1 MEKFTRLFLTAIF
14 LALASVSFAQNTADS
29 TGAKLPGST
38 KAPAKTSKT
47 SSVDTSHVKDAQ
59 NQTKFMQTDM
69 QSKKYNFYER
79 RNISTPLMPRYDL
92 DSAVYQS
99 GKKRH
104 KQQEAFK
111 NSEYYFPARPKDA
124 WELGV
129 NFGNAM
135 VSGDVQPKIYPY
147 SPFDNYGV
155 GVSVR
160 KSFGYTFSMRA
171 EFMHEVSTGQNWQPS
186 ENLEFNKVLNPFP
199 NHTNGV
205 DTIGPSY
212 YNNQKLDASRTED
225 GINMNGLFFFNYRT
239 WVNDLSIQFIATLG
253 NINFHKERNI
263 IGIYVLGG
271 LDLYAYQTKY
281 DAVNSQGSVY
291 DFSPVEELFQ
301 NQNNNNGSV
310 NYLVK
315 DKRLEALKLLNG
327 ILDGRYT
334 VYAEQDQDK
343 LGWGHW
349 ALVPSFTVGAGV
361 AFHTTKWMTI
371 ALEERVILSQ
381 NNQLLDG
388 DRWQEDDH
396 PSLVPHNDNISY
408 TSINFNFHLL
418 GKKRVEPLYW
428 LNPVN
433 YSYKKIG
440 EMNPAAL
447 AEELFK
453 DDDNDGVPNYLDRE
467 PNTKKGCP
475 VDTHGVALDSDH
487 DGIIDCEDKEP
498 FSPPGYPVDSNG
510 VAIIPPNPCC
520 DTTRRYYNNIQE
532 VPVPGQAPVTQEVPA
547 QPNNGAVGENV
558 VVVPPVKKPV
568 TDCSKIEL
576 PFVVFDAEK
585 YYVDPQYYGNLHQ
598 IAERMQL
605 CPEVKIVVTGY
616 GEARPDQ
623 KFNEQLG
630 WNRANAAVDYLVDK
644 YGISRDRFI
653 LKYSGSKKAATG
665 TVYERRMKNKVEF
678 RYTNEGE
685 TGESNPP
692 APHPGI
698 KAGSNK

>member
-212 YNNQKLDASRTED
+212 YNNQKLDASRTKD

-310 NYLVK
+310 N
-315 DKRLEALKLLNG
+315 
-327 ILDGRYT
+327 
-334 VYAEQDQDK
+334 
-343 LGWGHW
+343 
-349 ALVPSFTVGAGV
+349 
-361 AFHTTKWMTI
+361 
-371 ALEERVILSQ
+371 
-381 NNQLLDG
+381 
-388 DRWQEDDH
+388 
-396 PSLVPHNDNISY
+396 
-408 TSINFNFHLL
+408 
-418 GKKRVEPLYW
+418 
-428 LNPVN
+428 
-433 YSYKKIG
+433 
-440 EMNPAAL
+440 
-447 AEELFK
+447 
-453 DDDNDGVPNYLDRE
+453 
-467 PNTKKGCP
+467 
-475 VDTHGVALDSDH
+475 
-487 DGIIDCEDKEP
+487 
-498 FSPPGYPVDSNG
+498 
-510 VAIIPPNPCC
+510 
-520 DTTRRYYNNIQE
+520 
-532 VPVPGQAPVTQEVPA
+532 
-547 QPNNGAVGENV
+547 
-558 VVVPPVKKPV
+558 
-568 TDCSKIEL
+568 
-576 PFVVFDAEK
+576 
-585 YYVDPQYYGNLHQ
+585 
-598 IAERMQL
+598 
-605 CPEVKIVVTGY
+605 
-616 GEARPDQ
+616 
-623 KFNEQLG
+623 
-630 WNRANAAVDYLVDK
+630 
-644 YGISRDRFI
+644 
-653 LKYSGSKKAATG
+653 
-665 TVYERRMKNKVEF
+665 
-678 RYTNEGE
+678 
-685 TGESNPP
+685 
-692 APHPGI
+692 
-698 KAGSNK
+698 